1 MKDFSHP
8 SEEKTACDLNALIHS
23 TVTVTKHEWKYVADV
38 ELDLDPALPAVPCI
52 PAELNQALINLTVNA
67 AHAIGGRAEEPVVER
82 GRITYRTRVEE
93 DEAEITIV
101 DTGIGS
107 PEHLTG
113 RIFDPYFT
121 TKEPGKGTGQG
132 LTIVHQ
138 IIVESHGGG
147 ISVDSEPGS
156 GTRFTIRLP
165 LSTPDA
171 TGGDDADAARLADG
185 TSAVG
190 VRGAAA

>member
-1 MKDFSHP
+1 M
-8 SEEKTACDLNALIHS
+8 
-23 TVTVTKHEWKYVADV
+23 
-38 ELDLDPALPAVPCI
+38 
-52 PAELNQALINLTVNA
+52 NQALIDLTVNA
-67 AHAIGGRAEEPVVER
+67 AHAISDHAGGPGVEK
-82 GRITYRTRVEE
+82 GRITFRTRVED
-93 DEAEITIV
+93 DEAEITIE
-101 DTGIGS
+101 DTGTGIA
-107 PEHLTG
+107 EHLAG
-113 RIFDPYFT
+113 RIFDPFFT
-121 TKEPGKGTGQG
+121 TKEPGKGTGRG

-190 VRGAAA
+190 V